1 MPIQT
6 NLNVAPYYDDFDGD
20 KDFYR
25 ILFRPGVAVQAR
37 ELNQLQTIL
46 QKQVERFGDNIFK
59 TGTIIDGCQFVFHN
73 ELPYV
78 KIKDNEATGAP
89 AVVSAYE
96 GLYARNSANVQAI
109 VVKTVSGY
117 ESTDNPNTL
126 YVKYINS
133 GTNTTTATF
142 AADEV
147 LTVYDA
153 DNIIFKVN
161 VGNGSAGYSDSDS
174 VVFLSALAVQN
185 ATGGTTFT
193 NNFHPGDRIYNGVS
207 ANAVITAVD
216 TTSNSQV
223 VILKIRPYANNLAQ
237 ANSVL
242 WTFASGQSILSANA
256 APEQATIV
264 DLIGS
269 GAAGTIVTDNI
280 GKVARVA
287 VTSNGRGYYVP
298 PTVWVSTTSANT
310 LQIAA
315 TSLTPQTFLT
325 QLTVA
330 ESLKSPIGLGY
341 GMSIKEGV
349 IYQKGYFSRVDEQLI
364 VVEKYNTTPDEV
376 VVGFDT
382 AESIINSNIDS
393 SLLDNALGTYNYT
406 APGADRLKLTP
417 QLTVLSK
424 SVADANAEFLAVVEF
439 SDGFPYKQ
447 NRQTQYSII
456 GEEMAKRTFDESGNY
471 VLDSFNAA
479 TKSTTNIADEPNVLQ
494 VVVDPGKAYIDGYKV
509 ETLYNAIIDVDK
521 ADTTRTAADSS
532 ISMTYGNYI
541 IVNEVGGMF
550 NFAAGDQIELYDT
563 ARTHITNFSGAAIST
578 GSAVRI
584 GYARIR
590 HMLLDSGVAGSS
602 TATYKLYLFDIKM
615 DAGKNFQNVKA
626 VYYPGTVKGIADVVQ
641 TLDRTTGAFITT
653 LYDNQSSKML
663 FGAGR
668 QAVKS
673 IAGLTYTYG
682 TSSNSVSAN
691 TLGQASIVLTT
702 SGETFAYSGTLTSAD
717 RAKILVVPNANAV
730 ATANIT
736 GNIGT
741 STSTTSVTGTGTNF
755 VNELEAGDFIKFGST
770 IKQIASI
777 TNATAMTLTSAAGV
791 TGSSNAQIYF
801 PQFVPVSMSN
811 PIRNANVSVGGQT
824 LIIDLGVP
832 ISAGVSLGV
841 SYQVTAAGV
850 APQSKTIQRNTYT
863 RVDMSSNIR
872 GATGPWSL
880 GHPDV
885 IRLRGVYLGPNNTFG
900 ESGTNVSDVT
910 NQFYVETGHTAD
922 TVTTSSL
929 KKKPSSTLALTSSSR
944 LLVKFDHLRT
954 TTAGMRNIGSYTIL
968 DNVTL
973 ASSTASIN
981 TIEIPEFKDAA
992 GAYYDL
998 RDAIDFRPIV
1008 ANTVAISTTTGGAPI
1023 NPAYGTTFVAGDD
1036 KFPIPNSVLRANVE
1050 FYQGRT
1056 DRIVVDKQ
1064 GEIRV
1069 IKGEAGTYQAPP
1081 LPKDCLNINVL
1092 QIPPYPSLSERLSPN
1107 MVAIS
1112 DKRIDNGDRGSLRG
1126 NLYTAALQQSTATVF
1141 RGQPR
1146 GYTMSDI
1153 GDLEKRISDLE
1164 YYVSLTLAETDVK
1177 NKVIPGQGGVDRY
1190 KFGFL
1195 VDNFNDIG
1203 TADLGNPE
1211 FSADVIDG
1219 RLQSKTDTTV
1229 LQQDIESVVQF
1240 PYIEFGAY
1248 SQLTATDGPVPTPV
1262 TTTTTTTPRPTT
1274 TTTTTTTPRPTTTT
1288 PAPTTVA
1295 PQPTQR
1301 TVCQGVFLFGQQ
1313 FASDCS
1319 VYEETE
1325 FLFSSTSGLAE
1336 ILFSFKNATGVAE
1349 VHYGSAPGFAT
1360 SAATLKYSS
1369 AAAVALTNAEKT
1381 RLSDSN
1387 IASFPDVPYMANIT
1401 TSSVCSG
1408 KTALN
1413 NSLGKLSW
1421 THNPQFGRYVKIKI
1435 LKTNIAEDWF
1445 RENTSRT
1452 KWRNYPPFGYRMCYP
1467 SDSTSTAS
1475 DIITNPTPAVF
1486 YYNGIVNVSPTTFTI
1501 QNTSTT
1507 TRGGGR
1513 QSEGP
1518 TGLGG
1523 GGGGFYGAGGFNG
1536 VGGPAEQY
1544 TVVSTVDSQS
1554 FLISV
1559 SGLKPSTAHTFTF
1572 DGINQTSKCENV
1584 LIPGYIPANVATGLG
1599 NGLTSSTGGSMVFW
1613 FYYDAGIDEGASA
1626 YTDRVRLASLAI
1638 GDKTFTVASSDGIS
1652 EATGTIS
1659 IRNYST
1665 ETTAVPA
1672 TTPVV
1677 TSVAPTINNVA
1688 TAPTTTTTIYVN
1700 GGSFAGGGGG
1710 GIREFS
1716 PNNVQEY

>member
-46 QKQVERFGDNIFK
+46 QKQVERFGDNIFR

-89 AVVSAYE
+89 VVVSAYE
-96 GLYARNSANVQAI
+96 GLYAKNSADVQAI

-133 GTNTTTATF
+133 GTNTTTTTF

-161 VGNGSAGYSDSDS
+161 VSDGSAGYSDSDS

-185 ATGGTTFT
+185 VTGGTTFA
-193 NNFHPGDRIYNGVS
+193 NSFQVGQRIYNGVS
-207 ANAVITAVD
+207 ANAVIIEANTTA
-216 TTSNSQV
+216 NSEV

-237 ANSVL
+237 ANSVA
-242 WTFASGQSILSANA
+242 WTFASGQTIRSDVASFA
-256 APEQATIV
+256 EGTIV

-287 VTSNGRGYYVP
+287 VTSNGRGYYIP

-330 ESLKSPIGLGY
+330 ESIKSPIGLGY
-341 GMSIKEGV
+341 GMSIKDGV

-364 VVEKYNTTPDEV
+364 IVEKYDTTPDEV

-424 SVADANAEFLAVVEF
+424 SEADANAEFLAVVEF

-471 VLDSFNAA
+471 VLNSFNAA
-479 TKSTTNIADEPNVLQ
+479 TKSTANMADEPNVLQ

-509 ETLYNAIIDVDK
+509 ETLYNAVINVDK
-521 ADTTRTAADSS
+521 ANTTQTALNSS
-532 ISMTYGNYI
+532 VSMNYGNYI
-541 IVNEVGGMF
+541 IVKEVGGMF
-550 NFAAGDQIELYDT
+550 NFSAGDQIELYDT
-563 ARTHITNFSGAAIST
+563 ARAHVTSFAGAAIST
-578 GSAVRI
+578 GAAVRI
-584 GYARIR
+584 GYAKIR
-590 HMLLDSGVAGSS
+590 HMLIDSGIAGSS
-602 TATYKLYLFDIKM
+602 TATYKLYLFDVKM

-626 VYYPGTVKGIADVVQ
+626 VYYAGTVKGIADVVQ

-653 LYDNQSSKML
+653 LYDNQSSRML

-668 QAVKS
+668 EAVKTL
-673 IAGLTYTYG
+673 AGVTYTYG
-682 TSSNSVSAN
+682 TSSNSISAN
-691 TLGQASIVLTT
+691 TLGRATVVLTT
-702 SGETFAYSGTLTSAD
+702 SGETFAYSGTLTAAD
-717 RAKILVVPNANAV
+717 RAKILVVPNANAI

-755 VNELEAGDFIKFGST
+755 VNELEAGDFIKFDST

-791 TGSSNAQIYF
+791 TGSANAQIYF

-811 PIRNANVSVGGQT
+811 PIRNANVSVDGQT
-824 LIIDLGVP
+824 LTIDLGVP

-841 SYQVTAAGV
+841 SYQVTAADV

-863 RVDMSSNIR
+863 RVDMSSNVK

-880 GHPDV
+880 GFPDV
-885 IRLRGVYLGPNNTFG
+885 IRLRGVYLGPNNSFG
-900 ESGTNVSDVT
+900 ETGTNVSDVT
-910 NQFYVETGHTAD
+910 NQFYVETGHTVDA
-922 TVTTSSL
+922 TATSSL
-929 KKKPSSTLALTSSSR
+929 KKKPASTLSLTTSSR
-944 LLVKFDHLRT
+944 LLIKFDHLTT
-954 TTAGMRNIGSYTIL
+954 TTAGMRNIASYTIL

-973 ASSTASIN
+973 AASTASIN
-981 TIEIPEFKDAA
+981 TLEIPEFKDTS
-992 GAYYDL
+992 GSYYDL
-998 RDAIDFRPIV
+998 RDAIDFRPII
-1008 ANTVAISTTTGGAPI
+1008 ANTVDISTTTGAAPI
-1023 NPAYGTTFVAGDD
+1023 NPAYGTSFVTGDA
-1036 KFPIPNSVLRANVE
+1036 KFPIPNSVLRANVT
-1050 FYQGRT
+1050 FYEGRT
-1056 DRIVVDKQ
+1056 DRIIVDKQ
-1064 GEIRV
+1064 GDIRV
-1069 IKGEAGTYQAPP
+1069 LKGDTGTFSAPA
-1081 LPKDCLNINVL
+1081 LPIDCLNINIL
-1092 QIPPYPSLSERLSPN
+1092 QIPPYPSLSERLSSN
-1107 MVAIS
+1107 MIAIA
-1112 DKRIDNGDRGSLRG
+1112 DKRTDSGDRGSLRA
-1126 NLYTAALQQSTATVF
+1126 NEYTATLLQSTATVF

-1177 NKVIPGQGGVDRY
+1177 NKVIPGLGGVDRY

-1195 VDNFNDIG
+1195 VDSFNSTG
-1203 TADLGNPE
+1203 TADIGNPE
-1211 FSADVIDG
+1211 FNADIISG
-1219 RLQSKTDTTV
+1219 RLQSKLDTTV
-1229 LQQDIESVVQF
+1229 LQQDIESIVQF

-1248 SQLTATDGPVPTPV
+1248 SQLTATDGPVPQPE
-1262 TTTTTTTPRPTT
+1262 TTTTTTTPVPTT
-1274 TTTTTTTPRPTTTT
+1274 TTTTTTTVRPVTTTIPPFT
-1288 PAPTTVA
+1288 AA

-1301 TVCQGVFLFGQQ
+1301 TVCQGVYLFGQQ
-1313 FASDCS
+1313 FKNDCS

-1325 FLFSSTSGLAE
+1325 FLLSSTAGLVE
-1336 ILFSFKNATGVAE
+1336 VLFSFKNSTGVAE
-1349 VHYGSAPGFAT
+1349 VHYGSAPGFSTVGLIPQYSTAT
-1360 SAATLKYSS
+1360 
-1369 AAAVALTNAEKT
+1369 AVALTNAEKT
-1381 RLSDSN
+1381 KLSSSNVTAFPDVDIASN
-1387 IASFPDVPYMANIT
+1387 IATGSA
-1401 TSSVCSG
+1401 CSG
-1408 KTALN
+1408 KTTLN
-1413 NSLGKLSW
+1413 DSLGKISW
-1421 THNPQFGRYVKIKI
+1421 THNPQLGRYVKIKI
-1435 LKTNIAEDWF
+1435 LKTNIDEDWF
-1445 RENTSRT
+1445 RENTFSTR
-1452 KWRNYPPFGYRMCYP
+1452 WRNYPPFGYLICYP
-1467 SDSTSTAS
+1467 SDSTATAF
-1475 DIITNPTPAVF
+1475 DITTNPTPVLF
-1486 YYNGIVNVSPTTFTI
+1486 NYNGVASVSPTLFTI
-1501 QNTSTT
+1501 QNTSTIT
-1507 TRGGGR
+1507 GGR
-1513 QSEGP
+1513 VDHGGP
-1518 TGLGG
+1518 NGLGG
-1523 GGGGFYGAGGFNG
+1523 GGGFGAGGFNG
-1536 VGGPAEQY
+1536 VGGFGDFY
-1544 TVVSTVDSQS
+1544 TVVSTVDSQT
-1554 FLISV
+1554 FTITV
-1559 SGLKPSTAHTFTF
+1559 SGLKPSTSHTFTF
-1572 DGINQTSKCENV
+1572 DGTNQTSKCSN
-1584 LIPGYIPANVATGLG
+1584 IIANPQYPPASIITGLG
-1599 NGLTSSTGGSMVFW
+1599 TGLASDATGTLIFT
-1613 FYYDAGIDEGASA
+1613 FYYDAGIDEGTSA
-1626 YTDRVRLASLAI
+1626 YTDRVRLASTAI
-1638 GDKTFTVASSDGIS
+1638 GDKTFTVASSDGLS
-1652 EATGTIS
+1652 KATGTIS
-1659 IRNYST
+1659 IKSYS
-1665 ETTAVPA
+1665 ADPIVPPA
-1672 TTPVV
+1672 TTPTV
-1677 TSVAPTINNVA
+1677 TSVAPTINNIV
-1688 TAPTTTTTIYVN
+1688 TAPTKTTTVVYQ
-1700 GGSFAGGGGG
+1700 GGGGG
-1710 GIREFS
+1710 RLDAETY
-1716 PNNVQEY
+1716 QHTKQH

>member
-6 NLNVAPYYDDFDGD
+6 NLNVAPYYDDFNAD

-46 QKQVERFGDNIFK
+46 QKQIERFGDNIFK
-59 TGTIIDGCQFVFHN
+59 TGTIIDGCQFVFHS

-89 AVVSAYE
+89 AVVSSYE

-133 GTNTTTATF
+133 GTNTTTTTF

-185 ATGGTTFT
+185 TTGGTTFG
-193 NNFHPGDRIYNGVS
+193 NNFQVGDRIYNGVS

-223 VILKIRPYANNLAQ
+223 VILKIRPFANNLAQ

-242 WTFASGQSILSANA
+242 WSFASGQSILSANA
-256 APEQATIV
+256 SPAVGSIV
-264 DLIGS
+264 DLVGS

-280 GKVARVA
+280 GQIDRVA
-287 VTSNGRGYYVP
+287 VTSNGRGYYIP

-315 TSLTPQTFLT
+315 TSLTPQTYLT

-341 GMSIKEGV
+341 GMTIKEGV
-349 IYQKGYFSRVDEQLI
+349 IYQKGYFSRVEEQLI
-364 VVEKYNTTPDEV
+364 VVEKYSTTPNEV

-382 AESIINSNIDS
+382 AESIIGSNIDS

-417 QLTVLSK
+417 ELTVLSK
-424 SVADANAEFLAVVEF
+424 SQADANAEFLAVVEF
-439 SDGFPYKQ
+439 AGGFPYKQ

-479 TKSTTNIADEPNVLQ
+479 TRSTTAILDEPNKFE

-509 ETLYNAIIDVDK
+509 ETVYNAVVSVDK
-521 ADTTRTAADSS
+521 ANTTRTAADSS
-532 ISMTYGNYI
+532 ISMSYGNYI

-563 ARTHITNFSGAAIST
+563 ARTHITNYSGAAIST

-590 HMLLDSGVAGSS
+590 HMLLDSGVAGSGA
-602 TATYKLYLFDIKM
+602 ATYKLYLFDIKM

-641 TLDRTTGAFITT
+641 SFDRTTNAFITT

-668 QAVKS
+668 QAVKN

-691 TLGQASIVLTT
+691 TLGRASIVLTT

-777 TNATAMTLTSAAGV
+777 TSATAMTLTSAAGV

-811 PIRNANVSVGGQT
+811 PIRNANVSVDGQT
-824 LIIDLGVP
+824 LILDLGVP
-832 ISAGVSLGV
+832 ISSGVSLGV
-841 SYQVTAAGV
+841 SYQVTAASV
-850 APQSKTIQRNTYT
+850 APQSKTIRRNTYT
-863 RVDMSSNIR
+863 RVDMSSNVK

-880 GHPDV
+880 GFPDV

-900 ESGTNVSDVT
+900 ETGTNVSDVT

-929 KKKPSSTLALTSSSR
+929 KKRPSSTLALTSSSR
-944 LLVKFDHLRT
+944 LLVKFDHLTT

-973 ASSTASIN
+973 ASSAASIN
-981 TIEIPEFKDAA
+981 TIEIPEFKDVA

-1008 ANTVAISTTTGGAPI
+1008 ANTVAISTTTGGAAI

-1036 KFPIPNSVLRANVE
+1036 KFPIPNSILRANVE

-1064 GEIRV
+1064 GDIRV
-1069 IKGEAGTYQAPP
+1069 IKGQAGTYQAPA

-1107 MVAIS
+1107 MVAIA
-1112 DKRIDNGDRGSLRG
+1112 DKRIDNGGGSIRA
-1126 NLYTAALQQSTATVF
+1126 NLYTASLQLSAATVF

-1164 YYVSLTLAETDVK
+1164 YYVSLTLAETEVK
-1177 NKVIPGQGGVDRY
+1177 NRVIPGQGGVDRY

-1195 VDNFNDIG
+1195 VDSFNDTG

-1211 FSADVIDG
+1211 FNVDIIDG

-1229 LQQDIESVVQF
+1229 LQQDIESIVQF

-1248 SQLTATDGPVPTPV
+1248 SQLTATDGPVPEPQ

-1288 PAPTTVA
+1288 PQPTTVA
-1295 PQPTQR
+1295 PTATQR
-1301 TVCQGVFLFGQQ
+1301 TVCQGVFLFGQP
-1313 FASDCS
+1313 FRNDCS

-1325 FLFSSTSGLAE
+1325 FLFSSTPGLAE
-1336 ILFSFKNATGVAE
+1336 ILFSFRNATGVAE

-1360 SAATLKYSS
+1360 SSATLKYST
-1369 AAAVALTNAEKT
+1369 ATAVALTNAEKT

-1387 IASFPDVPYMANIT
+1387 AASFPDVASMANIT
-1401 TSSVCSG
+1401 TLSVCGG
-1408 KTALN
+1408 KTALD

-1421 THNPQFGRYVKIKI
+1421 THDPQLGRYVKIKI
-1435 LKTNIAEDWF
+1435 LKHKIYDEWF
-1445 RENTSRT
+1445 RENTGRS
-1452 KWRNYPPFGYRMCYP
+1452 KFRNYPPFGYRMCYP
-1467 SDSTSTAS
+1467 SDSTTTAS

-1486 YYNGIVNVSPTTFTI
+1486 YYNGGTTVTPTLFTI

-1507 TRGGGR
+1507 TGGRGGR

-1523 GGGGFYGAGGFNG
+1523 GGGGYYGGGGFNG
-1536 VGGPAEQY
+1536 VGGPGERY
-1544 TVVSTVDSQS
+1544 TVVSTVDSQI
-1554 FLISV
+1554 FTISAH
-1559 SGLKPSTAHTFTF
+1559 GLKPSTAHTFTF
-1572 DGINQTSKCENV
+1572 DGINQTSKCENI
-1584 LIPGYIPANVATGLG
+1584 LIPGYIPANVSTGLG
-1599 NGLTSSTGGSMVFW
+1599 NGLTSSTGGTLVFY
-1613 FYYDAGIDEGASA
+1613 FYYDAGIDEGASEF
-1626 YTDRVRLASLAI
+1626 TDRVRLASLAI
-1638 GDKTFTVASSDGIS
+1638 GDKTFTIASSDGIS

-1659 IRNYST
+1659 IKSYST
-1665 ETTAVPA
+1665 ETTAQPA
-1672 TTPVV
+1672 TNPVV
-1677 TSVAPTINNVA
+1677 TSVAPNINNVA
-1688 TAPTTTTTIYVN
+1688 TSPTTTTSINVN

-1716 PNNVQEY
+1716 PNLVNEF

>member
-59 TGTIIDGCQFVFHN
+59 TGTIIDGCQFVFHS

-96 GLYARNSANVQAI
+96 GLYVKNSANVFAI

-126 YVKYINS
+126 YVKYVNS
-133 GTNTTTATF
+133 GTNTTTSTF

-147 LTVYDA
+147 LTVYDV

-161 VGNGSAGYSDSDS
+161 IGNGSAGYSDSDS

-185 ATGGTTFT
+185 TTGGTTFT
-193 NNFHPGDRIYNGVS
+193 NNFQPGDRIYNGVS

-216 TTSNSQV
+216 TTSNAEV

-242 WTFASGQSILSANA
+242 WTFASGESILSANA
-256 APEQATIV
+256 SPAEGTIV

-315 TSLTPQTFLT
+315 TSLTPQTYLT

-330 ESLKSPIGLGY
+330 ESLKSPVGLGY
-341 GMSIKEGV
+341 GMTIKEGV

-417 QLTVLSK
+417 QLTLLSK
-424 SVADANAEFLAVVEF
+424 SEADANAEFLAIVEF
-439 SDGFPYKQ
+439 ADGFPYKQ

-456 GEEMAKRTFDESGNY
+456 GEAMAERTFDESGNY

-509 ETLYNAIIDVDK
+509 ETLYNAVINVDK
-521 ADTTRTAADSS
+521 ANTTRTSADSS
-532 ISMTYGNYI
+532 ISMNYGNYI
-541 IVNEVGGMF
+541 IVKEVGGMF
-550 NFAAGDQIELYDT
+550 NFSAGDQVELYDT
-563 ARTHITNFSGAAIST
+563 ARAHVTSFSGDAIST

-584 GYARIR
+584 GYAKIR
-590 HMLLDSGVAGSS
+590 HMLLDSGIPGSGA
-602 TATYKLYLFDIKM
+602 ATYRLYLFDVKM
-615 DAGKNFQNVKA
+615 DAGRNFQNVKA

-641 TLDRTTGAFITT
+641 TLDRTTNAFITT
-653 LYDNQSSKML
+653 LYDNQSSRML

-668 QAVKS
+668 EAVKNLS
-673 IAGLTYTYG
+673 GVTYTYG

-702 SGETFAYSGTLTSAD
+702 SGETFAYSGTLTAAD
-717 RAKILVVPNANAV
+717 RTKVLIVPNANAI
-730 ATANIT
+730 ASANIT

-741 STSTTSVTGTGTNF
+741 STSTTSVTGTGTDF

-777 TNATAMTLTSAAGV
+777 TNATAMTLTSTAGV

-801 PQFVPVSMSN
+801 PQFVPISMAN
-811 PIRNANVSVGGQT
+811 PIRNANVSVDGQT
-824 LIIDLGVP
+824 LTLDLGVP
-832 ISAGVSLGV
+832 LSTGITLGAT
-841 SYQVTAAGV
+841 YQVTADSV
-850 APQSKTIQRNTYT
+850 APKAKTIQRNTYT

-880 GHPDV
+880 GFPDV
-885 IRLRGVYLGPNNTFG
+885 IRLRSVHLGANNTFD
-900 ESGTNVSDVT
+900 ESGAGVVDVT
-910 NQFYVETGHTAD
+910 NNFYVETGHTTD
-922 TVTTSSL
+922 TVSTSSL
-929 KKKPSSTLALTSSSR
+929 KRKPSSTLALTTSSR
-944 LLVKFDHLRT
+944 LLVKFDHLTT
-954 TTAGMRNIGSYTIL
+954 TTAGMRNIASYTIL
-968 DNVTL
+968 DNLTL
-973 ASSTASIN
+973 AGSTSSIN
-981 TIEIPEFKDAA
+981 TVEIPEFKDAG

-1036 KFPIPNSVLRANVE
+1036 KFPIPNSVLRTDVE
-1050 FYQGRT
+1050 FYEGRT

-1069 IKGEAGTYQAPP
+1069 LKGDAGTYQAPA

-1107 MVAIS
+1107 MIAFA
-1112 DKRIDNGDRGSLRG
+1112 DKRIDNTDDGSLRA
-1126 NLYTAALQQSTATVF
+1126 NLYTAVLQQSAATVF

-1146 GYTMSDI
+1146 GYSMSDI

-1164 YYVSLTLAETDVK
+1164 YYVALTLAETDVK
-1177 NKVIPGQGGVDRY
+1177 NKVIPGLGGVDRY

-1195 VDNFNDIG
+1195 VDSFNDTG
-1203 TADLGNPE
+1203 TADLGHSE
-1211 FSADVIDG
+1211 FNADIIDG
-1219 RLQSKTDTTV
+1219 RLQSKIDTTV

-1248 SQLTATDGPVPTPV
+1248 SQLTATDGPVPQPA

-1288 PAPTTVA
+1288 PRPTTVA

-1301 TVCQGVFLFGQQ
+1301 TVCQVVALYGQQ
-1313 FASDCS
+1313 FKNDCT
-1319 VYEETE
+1319 VFEETE
-1325 FLFSSTSGLAE
+1325 FLFSSSAGLAE
-1336 ILFSFKNATGVAE
+1336 FLFCFEDATGVVE
-1349 VHYGSAPGFAT
+1349 VYYGSAPGFSTAGLTPKYT
-1360 SAATLKYSS
+1360 SAT
-1369 AAAVALTNAEKT
+1369 AVALTNAEKSKLT
-1381 RLSDSN
+1381 TTNITVFPEVALAAN
-1387 IASFPDVPYMANIT
+1387 IAKL
-1401 TSSVCSG
+1401 SVCSG
-1408 KTALN
+1408 KQALDY
-1413 NSLGKLSW
+1413 SLGKISW
-1421 THNPQFGRYVKIKI
+1421 SHNPQWGRYVKVKIIKYKI
-1435 LKTNIAEDWF
+1435 YDEWF
-1445 RENTSRT
+1445 RENVSAK
-1452 KWRNYPPFGYRMCYP
+1452 KWRNHPPFAYLACYP
-1467 SDSTSTAS
+1467 SDSTATAS
-1475 DIITNPTPAVF
+1475 DITSNPTPVVF
-1486 YYNGIVNVSPTTFTI
+1486 DYKGVASVSPATFTI
-1501 QNTSTT
+1501 QNTTT
-1507 TRGGGR
+1507 TTGTYGPGVTFA
-1513 QSEGP
+1513 GP
-1518 TGLGG
+1518 TGLGYT
-1523 GGGGFYGAGGFNG
+1523 GFGIAAPG
-1536 VGGPAEQY
+1536 VRY
-1544 TVVSTVDSQS
+1544 TTVSTIDSQT
-1554 FLISV
+1554 FTV
-1559 SGLKPSTAHTFTF
+1559 TVWGLKPLTTHTFVF
-1572 DGINQTSKCENV
+1572 DGTNQTSKCRAIIPQGDPKYPINIGV
-1584 LIPGYIPANVATGLG
+1584 LGGGLCSD
-1599 NGLTSSTGGSMVFW
+1599 SSGTLIFE
-1613 FYYDAGIDEGASA
+1613 FFYDAGIDEGAST
-1626 YTDRVRLASLAI
+1626 YTDRVRIAGTVI
-1638 GDKTFTVASSDGIS
+1638 GNKTFTVASSDGIS
-1652 EATGTIS
+1652 KATGTIS
-1659 IRNYST
+1659 IKSYSAD
-1665 ETTAVPA
+1665 TTVPIA

-1677 TSVAPTINNVA
+1677 TSVAPTINNVV
-1688 TAPTTTTTIYVN
+1688 TAPTTTTTINVN
-1700 GGSFAGGGGG
+1700 GGSFAGGGAGAGG
-1710 GIREFS
+1710 GLRDGF
-1716 PNNVQEY
+1716 NHNVNHH

>member
-6 NLNVAPYYDDFDGD
+6 NLNVAPYYDDFDAD

-133 GTNTTTATF
+133 GTNASTSTF

-185 ATGGTTFT
+185 TTGGTTFG
-193 NNFHPGDRIYNGVS
+193 NNFQVGDRIYNGVS

-216 TTSNSQV
+216 TVSNSQV
-223 VILKIRPYANNLAQ
+223 VILKIRPFANNLAQ

-242 WTFASGQSILSANA
+242 WTFASGESILSANA
-256 APEQATIV
+256 SPAVGSIV
-264 DLIGS
+264 DLVGS

-280 GKVARVA
+280 GQIDRVA
-287 VTSNGRGYYVP
+287 VTSNGRGYYIP

-349 IYQKGYFSRVDEQLI
+349 VYQKGYFSRVEEQLI
-364 VVEKYNTTPDEV
+364 VVDKYSTTPDEV

-382 AESIINSNIDS
+382 AESIIGSNIDS

-417 QLTVLSK
+417 ELTVLSK
-424 SVADANAEFLAVVEF
+424 SEADANAEFLAVVEF
-439 SDGFPYKQ
+439 AGGFPYKQ

-479 TKSTTNIADEPNVLQ
+479 TKSTTNIANEPNVFQ

-509 ETLYNAIIDVDK
+509 ETLYNAVINVDK
-521 ADTTRTAADSS
+521 ANTTRTAADST
-532 ISMTYGNYI
+532 ISMNYGNYI

-550 NFAAGDQIELYDT
+550 NFSAGDQIELYDT
-563 ARTHITNFSGAAIST
+563 ARAHITSFSGSAIST

-584 GYARIR
+584 GYAKIR

-615 DAGKNFQNVKA
+615 DAGRNFQNVKA

-641 TLDRTTGAFITT
+641 SFDRTTNAFITT

-668 QAVKS
+668 QAVKN
-673 IAGLTYTYG
+673 ITGLTYTYG
-682 TSSNSVSAN
+682 TSSNSVTAN
-691 TLGQASIVLTT
+691 TLGRASIVLTT
-702 SGETFAYSGTLTSAD
+702 SGETFAYSGTLTAAD

-811 PIRNANVSVGGQT
+811 PIRNANVSVDGQT
-824 LIIDLGVP
+824 LILDLGVP
-832 ISAGVSLGV
+832 ISSSVSLGV

-850 APQSKTIQRNTYT
+850 TPQSKTIQRNTYT
-863 RVDMSSNIR
+863 RVDMSSNVK
-872 GATGPWSL
+872 GASGPWSL
-880 GHPDV
+880 GFPDV

-900 ESGTNVSDVT
+900 ETGTNVSDVT
-910 NQFYVETGHTAD
+910 SQFYVETGHTAD

-929 KKKPSSTLALTSSSR
+929 KKMPSSTLALTSSSR
-944 LLVKFDHLRT
+944 LLVKFDHLTT
-954 TTAGMRNIGSYTIL
+954 TTAGMRNIGSYTLL

-981 TIEIPEFKDAA
+981 TIEIPEFKDVA
-992 GAYYDL
+992 GAVYDL
-998 RDAIDFRPIV
+998 RDAIDFRPII
-1008 ANTVAISTTTGGAPI
+1008 ANTVDISTTTGGAAI
-1023 NPAYGTTFVAGDD
+1023 NPAYGTTFVAGDA
-1036 KFPIPNSVLRANVE
+1036 KLPIPNSILRANVE
-1050 FYQGRT
+1050 FYEGRT

-1069 IKGEAGTYQAPP
+1069 IKGQAGTYQAPA

-1107 MVAIS
+1107 MVAIA
-1112 DKRIDNGDRGSLRG
+1112 DKRTDNGDRGSLRA
-1126 NLYTAALQQSTATVF
+1126 NLYTASLLQSAATVF

-1164 YYVSLTLAETDVK
+1164 YYVSLTLAETEVK
-1177 NKVIPGQGGVDRY
+1177 NLVIPGQGGVDRY

-1195 VDNFNDIG
+1195 VDSFNDTG

-1211 FSADVIDG
+1211 FNADVITG
-1219 RLQSKTDTTV
+1219 RLQSRTDTTV

-1240 PYIEFGAY
+1240 PYTEFGAY
-1248 SQLTATDGPVPTPV
+1248 SQLTATDGPVPQPRT

-1288 PAPTTVA
+1288 PRPTTA
-1295 PQPTQR
+1295 PPQPTQR

-1313 FASDCS
+1313 FRNDCS

-1325 FLFSSTSGLAE
+1325 FLFSSTAGLAE
-1336 ILFSFKNATGVAE
+1336 ILFSFKNGTGVAE

-1360 SAATLKYSS
+1360 SSATLKYST
-1369 AAAVALTNAEKT
+1369 ATAVALTNAEKT

-1387 IASFPDVPYMANIT
+1387 IASFPEVPYLANIT
-1401 TSSVCSG
+1401 TLSVCGG
-1408 KTALN
+1408 KTALD

-1435 LKTNIAEDWF
+1435 LKHKIYDDWF
-1445 RENTSRT
+1445 RENTGRT
-1452 KWRNYPPFGYRMCYP
+1452 KWRNYPPFGYRICYP
-1467 SDSTSTAS
+1467 SDSTTTAS
-1475 DIITNPTPAVF
+1475 DIITNPTPVVF
-1486 YYNGIVNVSPTTFTI
+1486 YYNGMAAPSPTTFTI

-1507 TRGGGR
+1507 TGGGGR
-1513 QSEGP
+1513 VDHGGP
-1518 TGLGG
+1518 SGLGYT
-1523 GGGGFYGAGGFNG
+1523 GFGIAA
-1536 VGGPAEQY
+1536 PAVQY
-1544 TVVSTVDSQS
+1544 TVVSTVDSQA
-1554 FLISV
+1554 FTITCW
-1559 SGLKPSTAHTFTF
+1559 GLKPSTTHTFVF
-1572 DGINQTSKCENV
+1572 DGVDQTSKCSNM
-1584 LIPGYIPANVATGLG
+1584 ITNPAWTASIVTGLG
-1599 NGLTSSTGGSMVFW
+1599 NGLRSDAAGDMIFT
-1613 FYYDAGIDEGASA
+1613 FYYDAGIDEGASV
-1626 YTDRVRLASLAI
+1626 YTDRVRLAGMAI
-1638 GDKTFTVASSDGIS
+1638 GDKTFRIASSDGIS
-1652 EATGTIS
+1652 EATGTIT
-1659 IRNYST
+1659 IRNYSADT
-1665 ETTAVPA
+1665 IVPPA
-1672 TTPVV
+1672 TTPTPTGVL
-1677 TSVAPTINNVA
+1677 PTINNVA
-1688 TAPTTTTTIYVN
+1688 TAPTTTTTINVN
-1700 GGSFAGGGGG
+1700 GGSFAGGGG
-1710 GIREFS
+1710 IRDDYLH
-1716 PNNVQEY
+1716 NINHH